1 MQSKPLN
8 NYLCVFAGVLI
19 GMEETSVFVDEDVGE
34 RELCASVMNGTLGKE
49 VMVMVVYEN
58 RNAIGMYSKQL
69 WSLETKMVH
78 SKFIN

>member
-49 VMVMVVYEN
+49 VSVMVVYEN
-58 RNAIGMYSKQL
+58 RNAIGMYTICSCGVLKRRRCTQ
-69 WSLETKMVH
+69 S
-78 SKFIN
+78 S